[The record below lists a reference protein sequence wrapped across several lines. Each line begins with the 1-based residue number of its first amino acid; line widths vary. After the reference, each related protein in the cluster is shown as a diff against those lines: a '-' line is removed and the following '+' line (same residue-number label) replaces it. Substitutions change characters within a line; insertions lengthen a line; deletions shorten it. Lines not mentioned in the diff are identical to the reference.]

1 VLRRF
6 DGKQAC
12 NDDLDAAVD
21 AFFAGTLDARVASL
35 DDDEEV
41 DRTRATRDG
50 ARVDRAGRREEN
62 ADDAM
67 VISDG
72 EGTMDEDSDDYWDDD
87 GSSPIDLMGEDDDDP
102 NPWNTEAR
110 REALFADARSRARM
124 ETRERLGFGGA
135 GASAFQARD
144 GGDIDLPDGIDREEA
159 RMLEAAML
167 GVAYIPPD
175 NATASRI
182 ADYGPSAP
190 APASVLN
197 ARSITTETDRAYEES
212 LRADQE
218 KEAQRRAEKI
228 AKEMIEAE
236 KAQAEA
242 REKAEREA
250 EEAARAKIAADAAEA
265 LPEEPNI
272 GDDDVVNIAFRL
284 PDGSRVMRRFLSSH
298 SARAL
303 FLFIDGYE
311 KLHAGSSRLAVEPG
325 TYRLVAQHPR
335 RVIESD
341 DAGTIAE
348 AGITHKQEALM
359 IDLLG

>member
-1 VLRRF
+1 M
-6 DGKQAC
+6 
-12 NDDLDAAVD
+12 D
-21 AFFAGTLDARVASL
+21 AFYNGTLDARAASL
-35 DDDEEV
+35 DDDDDDEI

-50 ARVDRAGRREEN
+50 ASGDRVGRRGEN

-87 GSSPIDLMGEDDDDP
+87 GSSPIDLMGEDEDDP
-102 NPWNTEAR
+102 S
-110 REALFADARSRARM
+110 DARIFGNSATVNARMGQDAWGRDARTRARM
-124 ETRERLGFGGA
+124 ETRDRLGFGGA

-175 NATASRI
+175 NATASRM

-212 LRADQE
+212 LRADRE

-265 LPEEPNI
+265 LPDEPNI
-272 GDDDVVNIAFRL
+272 GGDDVVNIAFRL